1 MKKTL
6 FLGLVVLLGL
16 VSSCATMKSKMLQ
29 KGLYEVEFDN
39 SDYAYAM
46 SILRDVR
53 GKERDDIDKSSIRFD
68 LGFTSTV
75 EQNGILARN
84 YNDYIRDAATFVV
97 RTKKGDGRFSSVGV
111 APGFDSMNDE
121 FVSKALKFD
130 SYYKVLPFLLVDGIN
145 ENGVVV
151 TLSSYPVSDF
161 SPETVLDLYKHGNFS
176 PKRREEMIKNMV
188 KIKEKRSFEDR
199 MRDCSVLNSKELKDG
214 GTEDDEGIFIIMS
227 VRYLLDKASS
237 AENAVDILRKKK
249 LLDYPTTDDKDRGYH
264 FMIADND
271 NCVCVEFID
280 GEMFVDADA
289 TVMTDYSFNNLS
301 SYSMM
306 GQERY
311 DILRDRQRG
320 MTSRRAIINVMKDM
334 YYSKAYDASD
344 PNSFWYSECYTDKG
358 MFMFNP
364 PSLDEIDENF
374 DGNRFFL
381 DYFDSVFSNQS
392 EIRKM
397 LSLKSNRP
405 KDRNVLYTAHTSVYD
420 IKERNLTLIARE
432 NNIEF
437 DFRI

>member
-1 MKKTL
+1 MKKIL
-6 FLGLVVLLGL
+6 VLGSVVLLVL
-16 VSSCATMKSKMLQ
+16 ISSCATMKSKMLQ
-29 KGLYEVEFDN
+29 KGLYEMEFGN

-46 SILRDVR
+46 SILKDVR

-75 EQNGILARN
+75 EQDGILARN

-111 APGFDSMNDE
+111 VPGFDSMNDE
-121 FVSKALKFD
+121 FVGKALKYD

-176 PKRREEMIKNMV
+176 PKRREEMIKSMV
-188 KIKEKRSFEDR
+188 KVKEERSFEDR
-199 MRDCSVLNSKELKDG
+199 MQDDRVLNSKELKKS
-214 GTEDDEGIFIIMS
+214 GTEDGEGIFIIMS
-227 VRYLLDKASS
+227 VRYLLDKAVS
-237 AENAVDILRKKK
+237 ADNAIEILRKKK
-249 LLDYPTTDDKDRGYH
+249 LIDYPTPDDKDRGYH
-264 FMIADND
+264 FMIADKD
-271 NCVCVEFID
+271 KCLCVEFID
-280 GEMFVDADA
+280 GEMYVDVDA

-311 DILRDRQRG
+311 DTLKSRQRG

-334 YYSKAYDASD
+334 YYSKAYDISD
-344 PNSFWYSECYTDKG
+344 PNSCWYSECYTDKG
-358 MFMFNP
+358 LFTFNP
-364 PSLDEIDENF
+364 PSLDQIDENF
-374 DGNRFFL
+374 DGSRFFL
-381 DYFDSVFSNQS
+381 DYFDNVSLNQS
-392 EIRKM
+392 EIRRM
-397 LSLKSNRP
+397 LSQKANKP
-405 KDRNVLYTAHTSVYD
+405 KNNNVLYTAHTSVYD